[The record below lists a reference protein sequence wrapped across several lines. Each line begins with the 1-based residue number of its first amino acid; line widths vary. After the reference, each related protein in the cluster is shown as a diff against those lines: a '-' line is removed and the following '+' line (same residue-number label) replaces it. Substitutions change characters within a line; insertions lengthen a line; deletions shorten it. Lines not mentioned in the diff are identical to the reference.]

1 MKDYKKSSNQR
12 RNERIRMR
20 IPPPMPKH
28 LKMDT
33 WVSLP
38 VDKDNLTR
46 GDLNKPFLLETQL
59 RRQEADYTNNFLIEH
74 NQNIRY
80 EKKSEWL
87 RNKWEKRSEK

>member
-1 MKDYKKSSNQR
+1 
-12 RNERIRMR
+12 
-20 IPPPMPKH
+20 
-28 LKMDT
+28 MDT